1 MRIILTSA
9 DCLLSWEFLHLVIPR
24 LNKTTFRYVEILQ
37 WDKQNLKKDK
47 FFLKVSLLL
56 LLLILLRPLSL
67 SIVTLEMVESVVKT
81 ALRYP
86 EIPLQDDSEEKEK
99 DRIACSAN
107 LVHQVNFH
115 NHPLIP
121 PPSSFV

>member
-47 FFLKVSLLL
+47 FFFKSV
-56 LLLILLRPLSL
+56 IAVIVID
-67 SIVTLEMVESVVKT
+67 IVTPIV
-81 ALRYP
+81 
-86 EIPLQDDSEEKEK
+86 I
-99 DRIACSAN
+99 
-107 LVHQVNFH
+107 VNCYFRDG
-115 NHPLIP
+115 
-121 PPSSFV
+121 